1 MKIFSTRKQAFD
13 ELVDPGGWPVSR
25 SKFYTDAAAHGLVE
39 RDKTVRLDKLLAY
52 LRELNGGA
60 IPGGSPDREAE
71 TIRNLQLKNRLLEL
85 QARKEDRKWLL
96 RSDADVILHARL
108 CALRDH
114 LRYHA
119 TLAMKEAVTAAGGTP
134 GHVSEALERLEV
146 AIDRACNDLARDAE
160 HDIEVEFTD

>member
-1 MKIFSTRKQAFD
+1 MKIFETRKQAFD
-13 ELVDPGGWPVSR
+13 ELVDPGGWPVGR
-25 SKFYTDAAAHGLVE
+25 SKFYEDAAKHGLCE
-39 RDKTVRLDKLLAY
+39 KDKSVRLDRLLAY
-52 LRELNGGA
+52 LRELNGGT

-71 TIRNLQLKNRLLEL
+71 TVRNLQLKNRLLEL

-119 TLAMKEAVTAAGGTP
+119 ARATKESVTAAGGTP
-134 GHVSEALERLEV
+134 GHVAEALERLEV
-146 AIDRACNDLARDAE
+146 AIDRACNDLATDAE
-160 HDIEVEFTD
+160 RDMEVEFTD